1 MKEAQA
7 RLDIQVIEKISALL
21 TAAFGF
27 IAALSWNNAITAFF
41 TSVFGTP
48 DALAPDVVYAI
59 VVTVI
64 AVVVTL
70 WMSKILATAKERAGS
85 RK

>member
-1 MKEAQA
+1 MKNREEGMH
-7 RLDIQVIEKISALL
+7 IQVIEKISALL

-27 IAALSWNNAITAFF
+27 IAALSWNNAITALF
-41 TSVFGTP
+41 TGIFGTP
-48 DALAPDVVYAI
+48 NALVPDLIYAV

-70 WMSKILATAKERAGS
+70 WISKILAAAK
-85 RK
+85 RKR